1 MRRIFG
7 RQLCPGS
14 CRSGRGAARKAAL
27 QFLALTAWPRGWAL
41 HAGVGGITPISFSGG
56 RRVVN
61 RDSGRILRPAM
72 GCRDSRKRG
81 ARGRARRPGPAI
93 WWCQAVRSAKA
104 RVTAAVRLETCSS
117 R

>member
-1 MRRIFG
+1 M
-7 RQLCPGS
+7 
-14 CRSGRGAARKAAL
+14 
-27 QFLALTAWPRGWAL
+27 
-41 HAGVGGITPISFSGG
+41 TPISFSGG

-61 RDSGRILRPAM
+61 GGSGRILRAAA

-81 ARGRARRPGPAI
+81 ARSRARRPGPGI
-93 WWCQAVRSAKA
+93 WWRQAVGSAKA

>member
-1 MRRIFG
+1 MLDKELRSMIGDVKDGRMDRRAFIQ
-7 RQLCPGS
+7 RL
-14 CRSGRGAARKAAL
+14 AAVGLTAPMANQILAIGDVAL
-27 QFLALTAWPRGWAL
+27 QA
-41 HAGVGGITPISFSGG
+41 
-56 RRVVN
+56 
-61 RDSGRILRPAM
+61 GRILRPAM

-81 ARGRARRPGPAI
+81 ARRRARRPGPGI

>member
-1 MRRIFG
+1 M
-7 RQLCPGS
+7 
-14 CRSGRGAARKAAL
+14 
-27 QFLALTAWPRGWAL
+27 
-41 HAGVGGITPISFSGG
+41 TPFSFSGG

-61 RDSGRILRPAM
+61 GGSGRIFRPAM

-81 ARGRARRPGPAI
+81 ARGRARRPGPGI
-93 WWCQAVRSAKA
+93 WWCQSVRPAKA